1 MQTHY
6 PHTLWPIYHLSLTLI
21 DSHSRQRIQCH
32 SWMHIIH
39 LCAMRSPPYHINGK
53 LTTENTLQTGRRIL
67 VGQYVFQKSGR
78 SNEGAIVLE
87 IILNTKILTTTLLVG
102 RLAWVASDGVSC
114 IDIEMYLFLRLM
126 TDVPQ
131 CGRRQNG
138 AITNLWQTA
147 WRVRPNKDNSGAFER
162 CFSDYQSKSNRIE
175 QQPLDRYVCI
185 YPIML
190 NLMGI
195 LAFFWF
201 LASF

>member
-1 MQTHY
+1 MQTLY
-6 PHTLWPIYHLSLTLI
+6 LHTLWAIYHLSLTLI
-21 DSHSRQRIQCH
+21 DSHYRKRTQCH

-39 LCAMRSPPYHINGK
+39 AQWGHHLITYLNGK

-114 IDIEMYLFLRLM
+114 IDIEIYLFVRLM

-138 AITNLWQTA
+138 AAYKPVTNS
-147 WRVRPNKDNSGAFER
+147 V
-162 CFSDYQSKSNRIE
+162 KSA
-175 QQPLDRYVCI
+175 PK
-185 YPIML
+185 
-190 NLMGI
+190 
-195 LAFFWF
+195 
-201 LASF
+201 